1 MKKKGPLRKKKSQHS
16 FIIYSQLAFQM
27 LVVIAGGILI
37 GYKLDQIYSNSYS
50 LFTILFSIIS
60 VTLSVYYLISQVTK
74 DD

>member
-1 MKKKGPLRKKKSQHS
+1 
-16 FIIYSQLAFQM
+16 
-27 LVVIAGGILI
+27 LI

>member
-1 MKKKGPLRKKKSQHS
+1 
-16 FIIYSQLAFQM
+16 M